1 MWGDIAIAF
10 VLAFIIAFVVTP
22 YTIRIAK
29 KVGAIDYPK
38 DERRVNTKPM
48 PRLRWTS
55 GNCRLYSFCC
65 LFVNSNEYRR
75 YHRFIWTRNLLAK
88 TTWIYNRNNYNRY
101 CLLYRWFKRW
111 GTSTYKINCTN
122 NCSYCNG
129 NLRSKDRWTSNSVY

>member
-48 PRLRWTS
+48 PRLRWIS
-55 GNCRLYSFCC
+55 GNCRIYCFSC
-65 LFVNSNEYRR
+65 LFINCYEYG
-75 YHRFIWTRNLLAK
+75 
-88 TTWIYNRNNYNRY
+88 RNN
-101 CLLYRWFKRW
+101 
-111 GTSTYKINCTN
+111 
-122 NCSYCNG
+122 
-129 NLRSKDRWTSNSVY
+129 